1 MCPHSG
7 CTQAVDIKSLE
18 YNKVLDRQ
26 MKAQQITI
34 ATQASQHQPDV
45 DIDDLYEDYFQ
56 YSFFFCRWCI
66 QNFFKK
72 TRDMGEK
79 KFFFWSVSDG
89 TGAGP
94 SEQG

>member
-45 DIDDLYEDYFQ
+45 DIDDLSED
-56 YSFFFCRWCI
+56 
-66 QNFFKK
+66 
-72 TRDMGEK
+72 
-79 KFFFWSVSDG
+79 
-89 TGAGP
+89 
-94 SEQG
+94 